1 MASCKTQN
9 FILPDLCRSRLV
21 IPNGAHCLYAVGGA
35 YLTLESP
42 GFSGQLNTW
51 GECSL
56 KLQHSIFSTNSIPY
70 ESRHLQL
77 KFETLLNL

>member
-1 MASCKTQN
+1 MESGKTQN

-21 IPNGAHCLYAVGGA
+21 IPNGAQCPYAVGGA

-51 GECSL
+51 G
-56 KLQHSIFSTNSIPY
+56 NVV
-70 ESRHLQL
+70 
-77 KFETLLNL
+77 